1 MNGIVADI
9 GSNTDLE
16 LTRLSHRNWHHC
28 HLSSVLCIYQSLQKL
43 IVIEQMGAY
52 YESLSWLYRQK
63 RSYEISLTVTLKMT
77 YAFDAFDS
85 KKPNMLC
92 KL

>member
-52 YESLSWLYRQK
+52 YESLS
-63 RSYEISLTVTLKMT
+63 
-77 YAFDAFDS
+77 
-85 KKPNMLC
+85 
-92 KL
+92 